1 MRSRERCSSCEP
13 GPAAGPRSLDSASYA
28 EDGGARRP
36 DRPRIVHL
44 GLGNFHRAHQ
54 AWYTAHAADAADWGI
69 AAFTGRSPL
78 QAEQLRRQD
87 GLYCLVVRGES
98 GDRVEVVPSIVEV
111 HDASRLDRLLELLSD
126 PAVAIVTLTITEA
139 GYRLTDAGTPDTS
152 DPVVVAD
159 IAELSRVLSASATGA
174 EPSDAVVVGSLSRL
188 LLGLD
193 ARRRARS
200 GPIAVVPC
208 DNVPD
213 NGEFVRRGLLGLAQ
227 AVSADLATWIARHV
241 SFVSTS
247 VDRITPRITGS
258 VPAVEQAGWLDVSP
272 VVTEPFADWVLSGDF
287 PAGRPAWETAGARFV
302 DELEPWEN
310 RKLWLLNGAHS
321 ILAFAG
327 LPRGLE
333 TVAAAIDDPDCL
345 SLVTDFWAETVA
357 HLPEGIEHVQYR
369 RDLLE
374 RFRNPRIEHRLAQ
387 IASDATTKVRYRFAA
402 VAERTL
408 AGGGDASSS
417 ARAVAAWISALRA
430 GVVPADGAGADVSRA
445 LDADD
450 PVRALLELVSP
461 TLATDDRFPVL
472 VSKTLEL
479 DAVANG

>member
-1 MRSRERCSSCEP
+1 MSP
-13 GPAAGPRSLDSASYA
+13 DAATAHRPLDSASFA
-28 EDGGARRP
+28 ERGGAARP
-36 DRPRIVHL
+36 DRARIVHL

-69 AAFTGRSPL
+69 ASFTGRSPQ

-87 GLYCLVVRGES
+87 GLYCLVTRGES
-98 GDRVEVVPSIVEV
+98 GDTVEVVGSIVEV
-111 HDASRLDRLLELLSD
+111 QDASRLDRLVELLSD

-139 GYRLTDAGTPDTS
+139 GYRLTDSGTPDTS

-159 IAELSRVLSASATGA
+159 IAELSRVFAAP
-174 EPSDAVVVGSLSRL
+174 PSDAAEGATVNGSLSRL
-188 LLGLD
+188 LYGLD
-193 ARRRARS
+193 ARRRADA

-208 DNVPD
+208 DNVPN
-213 NGEFVRRGLLGLAQ
+213 NGDFVRSGLLGLAQ
-227 AVSADLATWIARHV
+227 AASSELATWIGQHV

-247 VDRITPRITGS
+247 VDRITPRLDGP
-258 VPAVEQAGWLDVSP
+258 VPAVEAAGWIDVSP

-302 DELEPWEN
+302 DDLEPWEN

-327 LPRGLE
+327 LTRGLE
-333 TVAAAIDDPDCL
+333 TVAAAIDDPLCRA
-345 SLVTDFWAETVA
+345 LVTDFWAETVT
-357 HLPEGIEHVQYR
+357 HLPEGIEHVEYR
-369 RDLLE
+369 RDLLD

-387 IASDATTKVRYRFAA
+387 IASDATTKVRYRFVA
-402 VAERTL
+402 VAERTV
-408 AGGGDASSS
+408 AEGADPSAS
-417 ARAVAAWISALRA
+417 ARAVASWMAALRA
-430 GVVPADGAGADVSRA
+430 GVVPADGAAGDLSRA

-461 TLATDDRFPVL
+461 ALAMDERFPGLVASALHALQATD
-472 VSKTLEL
+472 
-479 DAVANG
+479 